1 MLLAIFI
8 LRMQAEWQGVKV
20 VDGHWPGL
28 ERTSSLLVVYHK
40 TRRLLSCVNI
50 LRQEMPGNLGM
61 KGDER

>member
-1 MLLAIFI
+1 MLLALYFANAS
-8 LRMQAEWQGVKV
+8 RMAGVKV